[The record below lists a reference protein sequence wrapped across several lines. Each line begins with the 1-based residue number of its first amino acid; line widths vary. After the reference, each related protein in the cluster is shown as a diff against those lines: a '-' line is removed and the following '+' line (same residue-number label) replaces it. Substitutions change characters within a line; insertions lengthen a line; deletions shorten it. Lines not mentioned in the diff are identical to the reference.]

1 MFEARFPSG
10 ETMPEQQ
17 LRCRECSAMYAAGPR
32 YVCEQCFGPLEV
44 VYDYAALARQPL
56 RQIIETSVPSM
67 WRYEPLLP
75 VRRVPEIDLEPGYTP
90 LLPAGRLGRALG
102 LRRLFIKNDSV
113 NPTWSF
119 KDRVVG
125 VAMSAAR
132 SFGYDV
138 VACASTGNL
147 ANAVA
152 AHAGRAGMRA
162 CVFIPKGLERGKVLA
177 TAAYGATLVEVDGTY
192 DEVNRLCAEI
202 AEEHRWAFVN
212 VNLRPYYS
220 EGGKTLGFEVA
231 EQLGWRAP
239 DHVVV
244 PIASGSLLV
253 KIHKGLTELQ
263 AVGLLESVPT
273 HVHGAQPAGCAPVA
287 TAFAEGT
294 SDIRPVIPNTLARSL
309 AIGTPADGRY
319 VLRVA
324 RQTGGAIAPGT
335 GRIGLPTVRIPAPLR
350 KLTGDQ
356 RVVQASGATLADLVT
371 DLERRFPGIKG
382 RVMSADG
389 QVHSFVNIFVGDQ
402 DVRFLQGLATP
413 LREEAEIAIIPAM
426 AGGMDPVRPRR

>member
-1 MFEARFPSG
+1 M
-10 ETMPEQQ
+10 TEQQ
-17 LRCRECSAMYAAGPR
+17 LRCRECGAMYAAGPR

-56 RQIIETSVPSM
+56 RQTIERGVPSM

-90 LLPAGRLGRALG
+90 LLPALRLGRALG

-132 SFGYDV
+132 AFGYDV

-152 AHAGRAGMRA
+152 AHAARAGMRA

-212 VNLRPYYS
+212 VNVRPYYS

-263 AVGLLESVPT
+263 AVGLVESVPT
-273 HVHGAQPAGCAPVA
+273 HVHGAQAAGCAPVA
-287 TAFAEGT
+287 TAFAEGST
-294 SDIRPVIPNTLARSL
+294 EIRPVKPNTIARSL

-324 RQTGGAIAPGT
+324 RQTGGAIVAVTDDEIVAGIQVLAETEGIFTETAGGVTIAALRALAARGAFGEDDIVVAYIT
-335 GRIGLPTVRIPAPLR
+335 GQGLKTLEAVEDAVRPPIAIR
-350 KLTGDQ
+350 
-356 RVVQASGATLADLVT
+356 ATLKDFERNV
-371 DLERRFPGIKG
+371 LEM
-382 RVMSADG
+382 VA
-389 QVHSFVNIFVGDQ
+389 
-402 DVRFLQGLATP
+402 
-413 LREEAEIAIIPAM
+413 
-426 AGGMDPVRPRR
+426 

>member
-1 MFEARFPSG
+1 MCEAKFPSAG

-17 LRCRECSAMYAAGPR
+17 LRCRECGAMYAAGPR

-56 RQIIETSVPSM
+56 RQMIEAGVPSM

-192 DEVNRLCAEI
+192 DDVNRLCAEI

-212 VNLRPYYS
+212 VNVRPYYS

-253 KIHKGLTELQ
+253 KIYKGLTELQ

-273 HVHGAQPAGCAPVA
+273 HVHGAQAAGCAPVA
-287 TAFAEGT
+287 TAFAEGST
-294 SDIRPVIPNTLARSL
+294 EIRPVKPNTIARSL

-324 RQTGGAIAPGT
+324 RQTGGAVVAVTDEEIVAGILVLAETEGIFTETAGGVTIAALRALAARGAFGEDDIVVAYIT
-335 GRIGLPTVRIPAPLR
+335 GQGLKTLEAVADATRPPISIR
-350 KLTGDQ
+350 
-356 RVVQASGATLADLVT
+356 ATLKDF
-371 DLERRFPGIKG
+371 ERN
-382 RVMSADG
+382 V
-389 QVHSFVNIFVGDQ
+389 
-402 DVRFLQGLATP
+402 LAGV
-413 LREEAEIAIIPAM
+413 A
-426 AGGMDPVRPRR
+426 

>member
-90 LLPAGRLGRALG
+90 LLPAGRLGRTLG

-324 RQTGGAIAPGT
+324 RQTGGAIVAVTDDEMVASIQLLAETEGVFTETAGGVTIAALRALAARGAFGEDDIVVAYIT
-335 GRIGLPTVRIPAPLR
+335 GQGFKTLEAVADATRPPIAIR
-350 KLTGDQ
+350 
-356 RVVQASGATLADLVT
+356 ATLKDFERNVLELV
-371 DLERRFPGIKG
+371 
-382 RVMSADG
+382 A
-389 QVHSFVNIFVGDQ
+389 
-402 DVRFLQGLATP
+402 
-413 LREEAEIAIIPAM
+413 
-426 AGGMDPVRPRR
+426 

>member
-1 MFEARFPSG
+1 MFDAKFPSG

-17 LRCRECSAMYAAGPR
+17 LRCRECGALYAAGPR
-32 YVCEQCFGPLEV
+32 YVCELCFGPLEV
-44 VYDYAALARQPL
+44 VYDYAALAHQPL
-56 RQIIETSVPSM
+56 RETIEAGVPSM

-75 VRRVPEIDLEPGYTP
+75 VRRVPEIDLEPGFTP
-90 LLPAGRLGRALG
+90 LLPASRLGRALG

-132 SFGYDV
+132 AFGYDV

-152 AHAGRAGMRA
+152 AHAARAGMRA
-162 CVFIPKGLERGKVLA
+162 CVFIPQGLERGKVLA

-212 VNLRPYYS
+212 VNVRPYYS

-263 AVGLLESVPT
+263 TVGLLESVPT
-273 HVHGAQPAGCAPVA
+273 HVHGAQAAGCAPVA
-287 TAFAEGT
+287 TAFAEGST
-294 SDIRPVIPNTLARSL
+294 EIRPVKPNTIARSL

-324 RQTGGAIAPGT
+324 RQTGGAIVAVTDEEIVAGIQVLAETEGIFTETAGGVTIAALRALADRGAFGEDDIVVAYITGQGLKTVEAVADAMRAPIAI
-335 GRIGLPTVRIPAPLR
+335 R
-350 KLTGDQ
+350 
-356 RVVQASGATLADLVT
+356 ATLKDFERNV
-371 DLERRFPGIKG
+371 LE
-382 RVMSADG
+382 VVA
-389 QVHSFVNIFVGDQ
+389 
-402 DVRFLQGLATP
+402 
-413 LREEAEIAIIPAM
+413 
-426 AGGMDPVRPRR
+426 

>member
-44 VYDYAALARQPL
+44 VYDYAALTRQPL

-75 VRRVPEIDLEPGYTP
+75 VGRVPEIDLEPGYTP
-90 LLPAGRLGRALG
+90 LLPAGRLGRTVG
-102 LRRLFIKNDSV
+102 LRPLFIKNDSV

-119 KDRVVG
+119 KDPGVG

-132 SFGYDV
+132 SFGYEV

-324 RQTGGAIAPGT
+324 RQTGGAIVAVTDDEMVASIQLLAETEGVFTETAGGVTIAALRALAARGAFGEDDIVVAYIT
-335 GRIGLPTVRIPAPLR
+335 GQGFKTLEAVADATRPPIAIR
-350 KLTGDQ
+350 
-356 RVVQASGATLADLVT
+356 ATLKDFERNV
-371 DLERRFPGIKG
+371 LEM
-382 RVMSADG
+382 VA
-389 QVHSFVNIFVGDQ
+389 
-402 DVRFLQGLATP
+402 
-413 LREEAEIAIIPAM
+413 
-426 AGGMDPVRPRR
+426 

>member
-1 MFEARFPSG
+1 
-10 ETMPEQQ
+10 
-17 LRCRECSAMYAAGPR
+17 
-32 YVCEQCFGPLEV
+32 
-44 VYDYAALARQPL
+44 
-56 RQIIETSVPSM
+56 
-67 WRYEPLLP
+67 
-75 VRRVPEIDLEPGYTP
+75 
-90 LLPAGRLGRALG
+90 
-102 LRRLFIKNDSV
+102 
-113 NPTWSF
+113 
-119 KDRVVG
+119 
-125 VAMSAAR
+125 MSAAR

-192 DEVNRLCAEI
+192 DDVNRLCAEI

-212 VNLRPYYS
+212 VNVRPYYS

-273 HVHGAQPAGCAPVA
+273 HVHGAQAAGCAPVA
-287 TAFAEGT
+287 TAFAEGST
-294 SDIRPVIPNTLARSL
+294 EIRPVKPNTIARSL

-319 VLRVA
+319 VLKVA
-324 RQTGGAIAPGT
+324 RQTGGA
-335 GRIGLPTVRIPAPLR
+335 
-350 KLTGDQ
+350 
-356 RVVQASGATLADLVT
+356 VVAVT
-371 DLERRFPGIKG
+371 DDEIVAGILVLAETEG
-382 RVMSADG
+382 
-389 QVHSFVNIFVGDQ
+389 IFTETAGGVTIAALQALAARGAFGED
-402 DVRFLQGLATP
+402 DIVVAYITGQGLKT
-413 LREEAEIAIIPAM
+413 LEAVADAMRPPIAIRPTLKDFERNVL
-426 AGGMDPVRPRR
+426 AGVA